1 MNNYA
6 LFLPIFLVLF
16 ACSPGQESYNG
27 FVTKLGND
35 TLAVESFYQ
44 DGNNYTV
51 DVVVRSPKTVLTR
64 YEGTLS
70 EAGGLSSLNEYR
82 FDPSSAFR
90 GEGNLFRSFLP
101 NGDSLTITTNLD
113 DGTRIS
119 TFEYNGEFLPFIEYT
134 HWPFDLALL
143 KAARANSDTLAV
155 PMLSGRRALDFIIAD
170 LGNDNKTV
178 RHTFRGVMD
187 VTVTDSEALKTLD
200 AGQTTRKLFVERTSD
215 ADVEAAAAQFAK
227 YEQDGKVFGALSGAV
242 VDQFEVEGVIFDL
255 SYGSPSKRGRDLFGG
270 IVPYGERW
278 RTGANRATHIKF
290 DKDITIGGLMA
301 PANEYTLFSIPEEDG
316 GTLFINT
323 QTGQNGRSYNADLD
337 LGQVEL
343 KREVNPDMVEVFTI
357 TVTETDE
364 GGRLN

>member
-1 MNNYA
+1 
-6 LFLPIFLVLF
+6 
-16 ACSPGQESYNG
+16 
-27 FVTKLGND
+27 
-35 TLAVESFYQ
+35 
-44 DGNNYTV
+44 
-51 DVVVRSPKTVLTR
+51 
-64 YEGTLS
+64 
-70 EAGGLSSLNEYR
+70 
-82 FDPSSAFR
+82 
-90 GEGNLFRSFLP
+90 
-101 NGDSLTITTNLD
+101 
-113 DGTRIS
+113 
-119 TFEYNGEFLPFIEYT
+119 
-134 HWPFDLALL
+134 
-143 KAARANSDTLAV
+143 
-155 PMLSGRRALDFIIAD
+155 MLSGRRALDFIIAD